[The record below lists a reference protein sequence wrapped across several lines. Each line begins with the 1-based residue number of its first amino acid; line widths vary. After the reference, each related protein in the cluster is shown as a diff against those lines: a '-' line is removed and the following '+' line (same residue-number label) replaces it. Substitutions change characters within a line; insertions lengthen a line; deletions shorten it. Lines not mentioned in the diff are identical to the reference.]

1 MPALEVV
8 ADVLTGFRLI
18 SGDAAVVELTKE
30 NINDSFPLEYGRV
43 YNYTR
48 ELMDRRSVLD
58 PALKFETQKGTKV
71 ESKPVLSPIVEALCN
86 LYNAN
91 FGVIYVM
98 YAPPGQGK
106 TFGGQAFLKHW
117 YQFDEG
123 KNVRGF
129 MVTGQSLD
137 KNYMLHLRG
146 VLKAKEEMEGWIH
159 PLLLAL
165 DEPEG
170 CQPSLLILDGFNSL
184 GEDDVN
190 EAFIK
195 ELYGLLEGEIN
206 VYVVIMSSNEAVASK
221 MCSFNGGQRI
231 QPLPNTYEG
240 EKAAPKWNDMKWSR
254 EQLIEAI
261 KYDCPGDFSN
271 DDKFEFITNT
281 MTPLQAT
288 MEAKNSKRQKKLP
301 GSPKKRSYP

>member
-1 MPALEVV
+1 MPVLEVT
-8 ADVLTGFRLI
+8 AAVLKGFRLI
-18 SGDAAVVELTKE
+18 SGGPAVVELTKDT
-30 NINDSFPLEYGRV
+30 IDDSFPSEYGRV

-48 ELMDRRSVLD
+48 ELMDKRSVLD
-58 PALKFETQKGTKV
+58 PALKFKTQKGTEV
-71 ESKPVLSPIVEALCN
+71 ESEPVLSPIVEALCN

-123 KNVRGF
+123 ENVRGF
-129 MVTGQSLD
+129 MVTGQSID
-137 KNYMLHLRG
+137 KDYMLHLRG

-165 DEPEG
+165 DEPKG
-170 CQPSLLILDGFNSL
+170 CQPSLLILDGFDSL

-195 ELYGLLEGEIN
+195 ELYGLLEGKKN
-206 VYVVIMSSNEAVASK
+206 VYVVIMSSNEVVASK

-240 EKAAPKWNDMKWSR
+240 GKTAPKWNDMKWSR
-254 EQLIEAI
+254 EQLIAAV
-261 KYDCPGDFSN
+261 KYDCPDDFS
-271 DDKFEFITNT
+271 DGDKFDFITNT

-288 MEAKNSKRQKKLP
+288 MEAKNSKRPKKLP
-301 GSPKKRSYP
+301 GSPKKRS